1 MPGQGVLWK
10 VGNKGGV
17 VRVKSGGLWA
27 GNMRE
32 VVIKMGRKELSRLAR
47 ELSLSREGKVRMGR
61 RARAGLG
68 ID

>member
-1 MPGQGVLWK
+1 M
-10 VGNKGGV
+10 GNKGGV
-17 VRVKSGGLWA
+17 VRGKSGGPWA
-27 GNMRE
+27 GNVRE
-32 VVIKMGRKELSRLAR
+32 VVIKMGRKELSRLAM

>member
-1 MPGQGVLWK
+1 MPDQGVLWK
-10 VGNKGGV
+10 VGNEGGV
-17 VRVKSGGLWA
+17 VRVKSGGPWA

>member
-1 MPGQGVLWK
+1 MPDQEVLWK
-10 VGNKGGV
+10 VGNAGGV
-17 VRVKSGGLWA
+17 VRVKSGGPWA

-61 RARAGLG
+61 RARAGLD
-68 ID
+68 IE

>member
-10 VGNKGGV
+10 VGNKEGV
-17 VRVKSGGLWA
+17 VRVKSGVPWA

-32 VVIKMGRKELSRLAR
+32 VVIRMGRKELSRLAR